1 MNRRES
7 VYYRRRRSGMLRE
20 SRGVNTVKV
29 FIDRLGGLCD
39 SLETLHDIDD
49 EMPISGTL
57 LSNASKTARLLADTY
72 DRDDAFIDE
81 ITGTPG
87 FTADQGFDNDKS
99 NTLGLSF
106 PDALRMVSDCIEDII
121 DDDYT
126 DEELRTFLSYSDL
139 IRRFL
144 TWLRRDYSI

>member
-7 VYYRRRRSGMLRE
+7 AYYRRRKPGMLRE

-29 FIDRLGGLCD
+29 FIDRLGSLCD
-39 SLETLHDIDD
+39 SLETLQDIDD
-49 EMPISGTL
+49 EIMINSTL
-57 LSNASKTARLLADTY
+57 LSNASKNARLLADTY
-72 DRDDAFIDE
+72 EKDDAFIDE
-81 ITGTPG
+81 ITGAPG
-87 FTADQGFDNDKS
+87 FTAEQGFDNDKS

-106 PDALRMVSDCIEDII
+106 PDALRMVSDCIEDIL
-121 DDDYT
+121 DGDHT
-126 DEELRTFLSYSDL
+126 DEELRTLLSYSGL

>member
-7 VYYRRRRSGMLRE
+7 AYYRRRRSGMLRE

-57 LSNASKTARLLADTY
+57 LSNASKNARLLADTY

-81 ITGTPG
+81 ITGAPG

-99 NTLGLSF
+99 NTLGLGF
-106 PDALRMVSDCIEDII
+106 PDALRMVSDCIEDIL
-121 DDDYT
+121 DDNYT
-126 DEELRTFLSYSDL
+126 DEELRTLLSYSGL